1 MVQVL
6 DLAKSSYL
14 ESFQK
19 LANEIE
25 HRTLEAR
32 DNHQMLKPLYD
43 PCLRLNKS
51 SLTEMPAILQDI
63 MFLVRACWANSKYLN
78 TVDAM
83 TGLLRKVSNSL
94 IGRCREV
101 VDRTEIM
108 QGSIPN
114 SVKLLKQS
122 IHCGDVW
129 KNLFFTH
136 IRLIAHS
143 AKQRM
148 EAAAAAAA
156 EAKAVAS
163 QSAAEA
169 DSEAKQDSGA
179 AEAAAAAAAAAEA
192 AAAAA
197 EFDVEGFLKEW
208 DGERESRIFAQM
220 DAFMQRC
227 ADLLEVCEWRLQFS
241 YTLACDDASGAAAS
255 NPEPAEDE
263 DEEDEDGKKKEKQLP
278 QLPPAFGGS
287 RAQEVYARLAKT
299 RRSFCEQMKVLQC
312 LSYDPLDVKAPGWH
326 QDFSKLKVQVKDLE
340 VELNSAIMSSFET
353 ATHTSAAFSLQE
365 AFQHLAARETIKR
378 VVDKKT
384 ADMIGL
390 WADDINWVKKSLDKN
405 RKHPPLHMD
414 DAGSQYH
421 LQFVAAPFSGAAAWA
436 KMLLQRIQIPHELM
450 LTSHHVVSTKEYQDV
465 FEQFKTVEHALTDY
479 IERQYQDWQELM
491 ETAFRGG
498 EDIMGINLVRRNPQT
513 QLLEVTFPPA
523 VAVLF
528 KEVEGWERVG
538 YSIPFV
544 AMEHSKDKERISI
557 VRCHVR
563 AMAREYN
570 TILSAL
576 APWERKIFADKLKAL
591 DRKIGPAVTRI
602 TWSNKGI
609 VEFCRDVRKLCTGSQ
624 GLVDDFK
631 SYTTNVARCC
641 REMAHLPLVV
651 IEHKKLYTAP
661 EFVAVQAKHR
671 DHVVETLQADIS

>member
-1 MVQVL
+1 M
-6 DLAKSSYL
+6 
-14 ESFQK
+14 
-19 LANEIE
+19 
-25 HRTLEAR
+25 H
-32 DNHQMLKPLYD
+32 
-43 PCLRLNKS
+43 
-51 SLTEMPAILQDI
+51 
-63 MFLVRACWANSKYLN
+63 VRAC
-78 TVDAM
+78 
-83 TGLLRKVSNSL
+83 
-94 IGRCREV
+94 
-101 VDRTEIM
+101 
-108 QGSIPN
+108 
-114 SVKLLKQS
+114 
-122 IHCGDVW
+122 VW
-129 KNLFFTH
+129 
-136 IRLIAHS
+136 
-143 AKQRM
+143 M
-148 EAAAAAAA
+148 
-156 EAKAVAS
+156 
-163 QSAAEA
+163 
-169 DSEAKQDSGA
+169 
-179 AEAAAAAAAAAEA
+179 
-192 AAAAA
+192 
-197 EFDVEGFLKEW
+197 
-208 DGERESRIFAQM
+208 
-220 DAFMQRC
+220 C
-227 ADLLEVCEWRLQFS
+227 VCV
-241 YTLACDDASGAAAS
+241 C
-255 NPEPAEDE
+255 
-263 DEEDEDGKKKEKQLP
+263 
-278 QLPPAFGGS
+278 
-287 RAQEVYARLAKT
+287 V
-299 RRSFCEQMKVLQC
+299 CVCVC
-312 LSYDPLDVKAPGWH
+312 LCVC
-326 QDFSKLKVQVKDLE
+326 VC
-340 VELNSAIMSSFET
+340 T
-353 ATHTSAAFSLQE
+353 THT
-365 AFQHLAARETIKR
+365 HTHTHTAARETIKR

-384 ADMIGL
+384 HDMINL

-421 LQFVAAPFSGAAAWA
+421 LQFAAAPFAGAAAWA
-436 KMLLQRIQIPHELM
+436 KNLLQRIQTPHELM

-465 FEQFKTVEHALTDY
+465 FEQFKNVENALTDY

-491 ETAFRGG
+491 ETVFRGG
-498 EDIMGINLVRRNPQT
+498 EDIMGINIVRRNAQT
-513 QLLEVTFPPA
+513 QLLEVTFPRE

-544 AMEHSKDKERISI
+544 AMEHSKDKERISV

-671 DHVVETLQADIS
+671 EHVVETLQADVPKRLLCSESRGAAIACRRLSVSRTDIRGTLAASVAGHEAEPQEHLQALPGRRKREQPRVGPLYPACRRQCGEGAGRWREKVADDAVQGHQRRQEE